1 MSRLVAAAAAAISTV
16 LAPFVAGAQPRDDGH
31 EGARLEAR
39 HEPVAPPN
47 APGEKDAP
55 VDRPPG
61 LDGHWSKGE
70 PRPFVS
76 GRVDA
81 GIPYVKPQIAAGYG
95 KPHDTFVA
103 VEAFGISTN
112 TFGAGYVG
120 ARFELPF
127 LWVTAGGRYTSSYV
141 RSFLDPR
148 TTFTEA
154 DVENRGPND
163 ARYWAVDVDV
173 GGYLP
178 APYGAFLWNFI
189 ATGVTSARGAY
200 LFEESAR
207 AVIATPW
214 VFTGRLGYAALLGP
228 KGVVKMGVLGEL
240 LHVPA
245 RDVQIGRV
253 GPIVSVKLTDHL
265 DALAAVTLV
274 VSSPDRLG
282 PTLGAWG
289 VGGLRWSWA
298 TGDGGLTFL

>member
-1 MSRLVAAAAAAISTV
+1 MLRTVVAVSAAAITA
-16 LAPFVAGAQPRDDGH
+16 LAGLASAHAQPRDDAH
-31 EGARLEAR
+31 DGARLEAR
-39 HEPVAPPN
+39 REPTAPP
-47 APGEKDAP
+47 PQDAP
-55 VDRPPG
+55 SERPPG
-61 LDGHWSKGE
+61 LDGHWSHGE

-81 GIPYVKPQIAAGYG
+81 GVPYVKPQVAVGYG

-103 VEAFGISTN
+103 VEAFGITTN

-148 TTFTEA
+148 ASFTAA
-154 DVENRGPND
+154 DVEARNGKD
-163 ARYWAVDVDV
+163 ARYWAFDVDV

-178 APYGAFLWNFI
+178 APRGAIIWNAL
-189 ATGVTSARGAY
+189 ATGVAGAPGAF

-207 AVIATPW
+207 AVIAAPW
-214 VFTGRLGYAALLGP
+214 VFTGRLGYVALVGP
-228 KGVVKMGVLGEL
+228 KGVGKVGVLGEL
-240 LHVPA
+240 IHVPG
-245 RDVQIGRV
+245 RDAQIGRV

-265 DALAAVTLV
+265 DALAALTLV

-298 TGDGGLTFL
+298 TGDRGLTFL